1 MNMKEIVMS
10 KSCVIDNERLELV
23 LDDLN
28 VFSIEDL
35 KWLKRMIMDNYGG
48 KEEVG
53 KLDEDRLMNSYMS
66 LEGNI
71 SRRIYESWKYGKD
84 EGREIDKRYREEDKE
99 NVKDVDEKLNGL
111 YNIDMELWNG
121 KRKRIEGR

>member
-1 MNMKEIVMS
+1 MKEIVMS

-48 KEEVG
+48 KKEVG
-53 KLDEDRLMNSYMS
+53 KLDEDRLMNGYMI

-99 NVKDVDEKLNGL
+99 NVKDVEEKLNGL

>member
-1 MNMKEIVMS
+1 
-10 KSCVIDNERLELV
+10 
-23 LDDLN
+23 
-28 VFSIEDL
+28 
-35 KWLKRMIMDNYGG
+35 
-48 KEEVG
+48 
-53 KLDEDRLMNSYMS
+53 MS
-66 LEGNI
+66 LECNI

-99 NVKDVDEKLNGL
+99 NVKDVEEKLNGL